1 MAERPGASGDD
12 PSRGSPSGRGGLP
25 SGGAGWPGGEAS
37 ADDAIEISGIRG
49 YGYTGYFPEEQT
61 LGQWFEVD
69 LRIWLDLAP
78 TGASDDLAQ
87 GLDYADLV
95 RCVSELLE
103 TCRFRTIERL
113 NTAILEAVLGFAPVR
128 RVHSRLVKVAAPIPG
143 FDGRIAV
150 SMTRFRPGSP

>member
-1 MAERPGASGDD
+1 MVEGAFPASGEG
-12 PSRGSPSGRGGLP
+12 P
-25 SGGAGWPGGEAS
+25 
-37 ADDAIEISGIRG
+37 ADDAIEIRGIRG

-78 TGASDDLAQ
+78 TGASDDLAL
-87 GLDYADLV
+87 GLDYAAVV
-95 RCVSELLE
+95 RRVTELLE

-113 NTAILEAVLGFAPVR
+113 NTVILEELLGFAPVR
-128 RVHSRLVKVAAPIPG
+128 RAHSRLVKVAAPIPG

-150 SMTRFRPGSP
+150 AMTRSRPGST